1 MWRAPRRR
9 ASVSAGIVRVG
20 YARRRPTSAVDPE
33 LLAAHMD
40 VLYRAACG
48 LCRSHHEAE
57 DLVQETFARVL
68 KRPRVLRRGHEVGYL
83 LRALRHTYANYRRTA
98 ARRPLTVAL
107 SETDFVSEF
116 DLRGMATARDV
127 LCAIAGAPEPYRK
140 AVLAIDVLGLSY
152 DEAAAHLRTSKATI
166 TSRVSRG
173 RERVA
178 RSLEE

>member
-9 ASVSAGIVRVG
+9 ASVGARVVAVG
-20 YARRRPTSAVDPE
+20 YARRPSTSAVDPE

-40 VLYRAACG
+40 VLYRAARG

-68 KRPRVLRRGHEVGYL
+68 SRPRVLRRGHEVGYL
-83 LRALRHTYANYRRTA
+83 LRALRNTYANHRRTE

-107 SETDFVSEF
+107 SETDFVGEF
-116 DLRGMATARDV
+116 DVRGILTPREV

-152 DEAAAHLRTSKATI
+152 DQAAAHLRTSKATI
-166 TSRVSRG
+166 TSRVSRD
-173 RERVA
+173 RQRV
-178 RSLEE
+178 

>member
-9 ASVSAGIVRVG
+9 ASVGARVVAVD
-20 YARRRPTSAVDPE
+20 YARRPSTSAVDPE

-40 VLYRAACG
+40 VLYRAARG

-68 KRPRVLRRGHEVGYL
+68 SRPRVLRRGHEVGYL
-83 LRALRHTYANYRRTA
+83 LRALRNTYANHRRTA

-107 SETDFVSEF
+107 SETDFVGEF
-116 DLRGMATARDV
+116 DVRGIATPREV

-152 DEAAAHLRTSKATI
+152 DQAAAHL
-166 TSRVSRG
+166 
-173 RERVA
+173 
-178 RSLEE
+178 